1 MGYGERPAP
10 KTHLSLSDFRHLLR
24 PYQFQF
30 SALHFAVNLA
40 LGIVS
45 SGRVATF
52 NPIHYALCLTDG
64 RRWFMVGGPNSK
76 VKSRK
81 KEGRAFQVHMN
92 PSKGFTYEVDTASN
106 TLHQLFPCMHLCKSP
121 MKRWSPNPRIGFGI
135 RNRSVGETNGTQET
149 SFAPWKE
156 GDGKG

>member
-1 MGYGERPAP
+1 MAKNPRQ

-92 PSKGFTYEVDTASN
+92 PSKGFSMSWALHL
-106 TLHQLFPCMHLCKSP
+106 TLYVHQLFPCMHLCTSP